1 MARAECKSNGNVR
14 IKHSQQMHVNATR
27 DRVDSIDA
35 NDPLLASAQTRWAH
49 LQQPRK
55 SRTGVLL

>member
-1 MARAECKSNGNVR
+1 LRKRWLVALILSQPAENP
-14 IKHSQQMHVNATR
+14 R

-35 NDPLLASAQTRWAH
+35 NDPLLASTQTRWAH

-55 SRTGVLL
+55 SGTGVLL